1 MDGMSPP
8 SNRTGF
14 RRDTTTTAHRPGSR
28 QSNGSRLRTGRPG
41 ERSRAVTHDSPNVS
55 GHRTSDRPSPAGAVV
70 SSRLSGSVGNLR
82 PRARPAT
89 PGDKLADGH
98 YCVTLSGPVQMNVH
112 GKDAQTGSAARST
125 AAGTRRHPSGWP
137 PMGTAHRQQ
146 TLAVAKWLVR
156 MVRRPEQE

>member
-82 PRARPAT
+82 PRDVAVQAEGGLMADPDDPRLTA
-89 PGDKLADGH
+89 LAPD
-98 YCVTLSGPVQMNVH
+98 
-112 GKDAQTGSAARST
+112 
-125 AAGTRRHPSGWP
+125 
-137 PMGTAHRQQ
+137 
-146 TLAVAKWLVR
+146 
-156 MVRRPEQE
+156 